1 LTRTLIGLDG
11 RGLGNINRTRGIG
24 QYTRQMLKGLLE
36 KNRDYGLVIFGYGQA
51 GENLDAD
58 MAAEVAWREIA
69 TPPRT
74 STLTLPLEHL
84 LLARAVRGTGLSL
97 FHAIDHNLSPWL
109 PVPTLVTVHDLILE
123 VLRGPYLGPTA
134 WLWMRSHRA
143 AARRARRVIAVSEST
158 RRDVERVWGIPGER
172 IAVIPEGVEK
182 RFGPPADREETRASL
197 ARLGIER
204 PYFLYVGGFDPR
216 KNLHNLL
223 LGFKRA
229 LRGGAGDVQLVLAGD
244 TSGFDDYLQ
253 DEILELGLEGRA
265 ILPGYV
271 AAGDLPLLYGG
282 ALAFT
287 FLSLYEGFGL
297 PLLEAMACGTPVL
310 AAGNSSVPEVVGE
323 AALLTDPLDP
333 SAIAGC
339 LLRLASDEALR
350 RDLAARGIEQAARF
364 TWEGTA
370 RRVLDLYGQ
379 TLGEGGGGY

>member
-1 LTRTLIGLDG
+1 MKKVLIGLDG
-11 RGLGNINRTRGIG
+11 RGLGNFNRTRGIG
-24 QYTRQMLKGLLE
+24 QYTTQMLKGLLE
-36 KNRDYGLVIFGYGQA
+36 KNDHYDLVLFGYGQA
-51 GENLDAD
+51 GDNLDTD
-58 MAAEVAWREIA
+58 LAAALAWREIA
-69 TPPRT
+69 RPPHT
-74 STLTLPLEHL
+74 STLTLPWEHL
-84 LLARAVRGTGLSL
+84 LLARAMQGAGLSL
-97 FHAIDHNLSPWL
+97 FHAIDHNLAPWL

-123 VLRGPYLGPTA
+123 ILRGPYLGPTA
-134 WLWMRSHRA
+134 WLWMRSHRT

-158 RRDVERVWGIPGER
+158 RRDVERVWGIPPER
-172 IAVIPEGVEK
+172 ITVIPEGVEK
-182 RFGPPADREETRASL
+182 RFRPPADREATRTSL
-197 ARLGIER
+197 ARLGIDR

-229 LRGGAGDVQLVLAGD
+229 LRGGAQDLQLVLAGD
-244 TSGFDDYLQ
+244 TSGFHDYLQ

-271 AAGDLPLLYGG
+271 AAEDLPLLYGG

-310 AAGNSSVPEVVGE
+310 AAGNSSIPEVVGK

-333 SAIAGC
+333 AAIAGC
-339 LLRLASDEALR
+339 LLRLAADTALN
-350 RDLAARGIEQAARF
+350 RDLAERGIDQAARF

-370 RRVLDLYGQ
+370 QRVLDLYGQ
-379 TLGEGGGGY
+379 VLDGGGGGH